1 MPVAIRTS
9 RSSQALETG
18 NAKLWM
24 LLVGINQYQDE
35 QLTTLRYSA
44 FDCQGLGNA
53 LMAATQAFPKKEAHI
68 HHDFSEQPP
77 HLSTV
82 QASLEHIVTTAASQ
96 DTVLLYFSGHG
107 VLEPSHQQAVL
118 CLTDTY
124 KDQLLETGLP
134 LSELLRQLASCAA
147 HQQIVWLDTCH
158 SGDLTLRGARGV
170 AKLADAL
177 PNPTPQLVDL
187 LRQRAAQSKG
197 FYALLSCDQTQRSW
211 EFPELGH
218 GVFTYFLMRGLRGEA
233 ADAQGVIEADG
244 LYKYVYYQTLQYVDK
259 TNQQIRLVNQQRSS
273 RSDQQLQSEFPL
285 QTPKRIVEG
294 IGELVLGVRSPST
307 PPKHPRQALIIEGLA
322 NHQTTL
328 ELSKVLRSLG
338 AFELEYLPRPGCDWE
353 NLRQIIQTFLACQP
367 EDEHVL
373 PAAAPPVARPPQEG
387 TTALLYLRGRLEET
401 PEGEAWLVF
410 GNGTRLNR
418 SWLRQ
423 ALRRSPITQQIIIF
437 DCPGATS
444 LHHWVEDL
452 HASERGLCLIAAAPP
467 LSQPEQ
473 FTQTLLD
480 TLNQVDLRVGLPA
493 AAWIAQLQVNLAD
506 TGYPPLT
513 WLSAAQGVI
522 EVVPSRIG
530 AREGDLP
537 ENLDLGVCP
546 YMGLRAFSEEGA
558 RYFYG
563 REWLTQHLINALRDR
578 STLAIVGASGSGKSS
593 VVQAGLI
600 AQLRWGKQIPGSDQW
615 WIGSLRP
622 GANPLDALARRL
634 VDAGSEKERD
644 YQKLQIEGLLYQGV
658 DGFVQCLRT
667 RSEPMVVLVVDQ
679 FEELFTLSSQNEREK
694 FLELILG
701 ALQYAGDRFKLI
713 FTLRTDF
720 ITPCLAIPAL
730 AQILQ
735 QSSILV
741 PPTLEADAYRQA
753 IINPAEQV
761 GLTVEPSLVEVLL
774 PELHFGAG
782 ELPLLEFLLEQL
794 WEQRETGQL
803 TLRAYQK
810 LGGLKGAIERQAQE
824 VYDAL
829 DPEAQACARW
839 IFLNLTQLG
848 DGTEDT
854 RRRISKSDLRVP
866 KYSSALVERT
876 LQALTAA
883 KLVVVD
889 WQDEPSGASKGQGD
903 EGQGDEGHDKRLNA
917 LDGSSSSPEITLENM
932 PEVTID
938 IVHEILIRHWSTL
951 RWWLEENR
959 ASLRLQRQLEQA
971 AALWQQREY
980 HPDYLLRGG
989 RLAEAEELYI
999 KYTDE
1004 LSESVQQFIEA
1015 CLEARQQD
1023 LRLAKQRIKR
1033 LQITAV
1039 AIAGLGCVAMVLG
1052 GFAYRQQQLAQIE
1065 GINALDASSEA
1076 LLWSNQPLESLLTSV
1091 NAGRRLEQ
1099 MGGMARWWVGS
1110 SAWTTAQVKTAGT
1123 LQQSLTYTQELNR
1136 LEHNQSANAGVFSP
1150 DGQLIATACHDG
1162 TVKIWRRD
1170 GSILTILADQTDQV
1184 NQVNQETQ
1192 NARSLDVV
1200 FSPDGTMLATALSD
1214 HTIKLWQITGNAQNT
1229 TQITLLKTLKGH
1241 QDWVSSVAFSPDG
1254 QVLVSGSR
1262 DRTLKLWQLNGT
1274 LIKTLAG
1281 HQGWVNR
1288 VSFSPD
1294 GQRLASASEDKTIRI
1309 WRRDGVLVKVLNGHG
1324 DRVTDLSF
1332 SADGTLASASGD
1344 GTVRSWNLNS
1354 GKSQRLFQGQ
1364 GQGQGSSKNQVNGVS
1379 FSPNGQAIATAS
1391 ADGKVRLWRKNGQLL
1406 QTFVGHAGEVLS
1418 VRFNPAGDRLITAS
1432 ADKTVRLWT
1441 TEGQAAPPEN
1451 GNVLSVRFR
1460 PQTPTQAEFVTAG
1473 WDNDIRLWQVVDPEG
1488 RQLVRTFK
1496 GHSSTIAALRFTP
1509 NGQTLASASWDK
1521 TIKLWRAGDGT
1532 LLSTLQG
1539 HQDGVTSL
1547 DFSSDGQTLV
1557 SGSEDKTLKLWR
1569 VADGTLLKTLQG
1581 HQQGITSVAF
1591 SPDGQTIASGSHDQ
1605 TVKLWHSDGT
1615 LLQTIA
1621 QPDLAVLAVQ
1631 FSPDGQ
1637 WLAIAR
1643 QDNTLQLWR
1652 VHPSIDKQPQYTLTG
1667 HTGSITSVDFSPDHQ
1682 ALVSTSADGTV
1693 RLWNLADGSLIKILR
1708 GHTARIN
1715 SVHFAPDS
1723 HTLLSGDDDG
1733 NVKLWHLDPADL
1745 VKRGCDRLQDYLK
1758 TNPMVLERDR
1768 HLCR

>member
-1 MPVAIRTS
+1 M
-9 RSSQALETG
+9 
-18 NAKLWM
+18 
-24 LLVGINQYQDE
+24 
-35 QLTTLRYSA
+35 
-44 FDCQGLGNA
+44 
-53 LMAATQAFPKKEAHI
+53 
-68 HHDFSEQPP
+68 
-77 HLSTV
+77 
-82 QASLEHIVTTAASQ
+82 
-96 DTVLLYFSGHG
+96 
-107 VLEPSHQQAVL
+107 
-118 CLTDTY
+118 
-124 KDQLLETGLP
+124 
-134 LSELLRQLASCAA
+134 SELLRQLASCAA

-158 SGDLTLRGARGV
+158 SGDLTLRGARGT

-273 RSDQQLQSEFPL
+273 RSDKQLQPEFPL

-307 PPKHPRQALIIEGLA
+307 LPKHPRQALIIEGLA

-328 ELSKVLRSLG
+328 ELGKVLRSLG
-338 AFELEYLPRPGCDWE
+338 AFELEYLPRPGCDWK

-367 EDEHVL
+367 EDERPL
-373 PAAAPPVARPPQEG
+373 PAAAPPVALLPQEA
-387 TTALLYLRGRLEET
+387 TTALLYLRGRIEET
-401 PEGEAWLVF
+401 SEGEAWLVL

-423 ALRRSPITQQIIIF
+423 ALRRSPVAQQIIIF

-493 AAWIAQLQVNLAD
+493 AAWMAQLQVSLAD
-506 TGYPPLT
+506 TGCTPLT

-522 EVVPSRIG
+522 EVVPSRVG
-530 AREGDLP
+530 AREGDIP

-546 YMGLRAFSEEGA
+546 YMGLRAFSEESA

-563 REWLTQHLINALRDR
+563 REWLTQHLINALGDR

-615 WIGSLRP
+615 WIGSMRP
-622 GANPLDALARRL
+622 GTNPLEALAKRL
-634 VDAGSEKERD
+634 VDVGSEKERD
-644 YQKLQIEGLLYQGV
+644 YQKLQVEGLLYQGV

-667 RSEPMVVLVVDQ
+667 RSEPMIVLVVDQ
-679 FEELFTLSSQNEREK
+679 FEELFTLTSQNEREK

-701 ALQYAGDRFKLI
+701 GLQYAGDRFKLV

-753 IINPAEQV
+753 ILSPAEQV

-794 WEQRETGQL
+794 WQQREAGKL

-866 KYSSALVERT
+866 KYSPALVERT
-876 LQALTAA
+876 LQALTEA
-883 KLVVVD
+883 KLLVVD
-889 WQDEPSGASKGQGD
+889 WQDEPSGVSRGQEDTGQKD
-903 EGQGDEGHDKRLNA
+903 EQHDKRLKA
-917 LDGSSSSPEITLENM
+917 FDGSPASETTPENR

-959 ASLRLQRQLEQA
+959 SSLRLQRQLEQA
-971 AALWQQREY
+971 AALWQQRDY

-989 RLAEAEELYI
+989 RLAEAEEFYI

-1015 CLEARQQD
+1015 CLEARQQE

-1033 LQITAV
+1033 LQITAA
-1039 AIAGLGCVAMVLG
+1039 AIAGLGCVAMILG
-1052 GFAYRQQQLAQIE
+1052 GVAYRQQQFAQIE
-1065 GINALDASSEA
+1065 SINALDASSEA
-1076 LLWSNQPLESLLTSV
+1076 LLWSDQPLESLLTSV
-1091 NAGRRLEQ
+1091 RAGRRLEE
-1099 MGGMARWWVGS
+1099 MGGMARWWVGGA
-1110 SAWTTAQVKTAGT
+1110 AWTTAQVKTAGT
-1123 LQQSLTYTQELNR
+1123 LQQSLVYTQELNR
-1136 LEHNQSANAGVFSP
+1136 LEHRQSANAGVFSP
-1150 DGQLIATACHDG
+1150 DGQLIATACNDG
-1162 TVKIWRRD
+1162 MVKIWRRD
-1170 GSILTILADQTDQV
+1170 GSILTTLADPIDLT
-1184 NQVNQETQ
+1184 NQANQETQ
-1192 NARSLDVV
+1192 KARALDVV
-1200 FSPDGTMLATALSD
+1200 FSPDGTMLATTYSD
-1214 HTIKLWQITGNAQNT
+1214 HTIKLWQVTGTAQNT
-1229 TQITLLKTLKGH
+1229 TQITLLRTLKGH
-1241 QDWVSSVAFSPDG
+1241 QDWVASVAFSPDG
-1254 QVLVSGSR
+1254 QVLASGSR
-1262 DRTLKLWQLNGT
+1262 DRTLKLWKLNGT
-1274 LIKTLAG
+1274 LVKTLTG

-1288 VSFSPD
+1288 VSFSLD

-1309 WRRDGVLVKVLNGHG
+1309 WRRDGVLVKVLKGHD
-1324 DRVTDLSF
+1324 DRITDLSF
-1332 SADGTLASASGD
+1332 STDGTLASASGD
-1344 GTVRSWNLNS
+1344 GTVRSWNLTS
-1354 GKSQRLFQGQ
+1354 GKSQLVLRGQ
-1364 GQGQGSSKNQVNGVS
+1364 GQDSSKNQINSVS
-1379 FSPNGQAIATAS
+1379 FSPNGQAIASAS
-1391 ADGKVRLWRKNGQLL
+1391 ANEIRLWRKNGQLL
-1406 QTFVGHAGEVLS
+1406 QTFIGHAGEVLG

-1432 ADKTVRLWT
+1432 ADKTVRLWAIDR
-1441 TEGQAAPPEN
+1441 QAAPPEN
-1451 GNVLSVRFR
+1451 GNILSVRFR
-1460 PQTPTQAEFVTAG
+1460 PQTPTPREFVTAG
-1473 WDNDIRLWQVVDPEG
+1473 WDNDVRLWQVVEQEG

-1496 GHSSTIAALRFTP
+1496 GHSSTITALRFTS

-1532 LLSTLQG
+1532 LLKTLQG

-1547 DFSSDGQTLV
+1547 DLSPNGQTLV

-1569 VADGTLLKTLQG
+1569 VGDGTLLKTLQG

-1615 LLQTIA
+1615 LLRTIA
-1621 QPDLAVLAVQ
+1621 QPGVAVLAVQ
-1631 FSPDGQ
+1631 FSQDGQ
-1637 WLAIAR
+1637 WLAIGR

-1652 VHPSIDKQPQYTLTG
+1652 VHSSTDSQSRYTLTG
-1667 HTGSITSVDFSPDHQ
+1667 HAGSITSVDFSHDHQ
-1682 ALVSTSADGTV
+1682 TLASTSADGTV

-1715 SVHFAPDS
+1715 SVQFAPDS

-1733 NVKLWHLDPADL
+1733 NIELWQLDPADL
-1745 VKRGCDRLQDYLK
+1745 VKRGCDRLQDYLL
-1758 TNPMVLERDR
+1758 TNPSVEESDR

>member
-1 MPVAIRTS
+1 MTPMCPVAIRTS

-24 LLVGINQYQDE
+24 LLVGINHYQDE

-53 LMAATQAFPKKEAHI
+53 LMAATQAFPQKEVHI

-82 QASLEHIVTTAASQ
+82 RASLEHIVATAASQ

-124 KDQLLETGLP
+124 RDKLLETGLP

-158 SGDLTLRGARGV
+158 SGDLTLRGARGA
-170 AKLADAL
+170 AKLAEVL

-273 RSDQQLQSEFPL
+273 RSDQQLQSEYPL

-307 PPKHPRQALIIEGLA
+307 PPKYPRQALIIEGLA
-322 NHQTTL
+322 NHQTPL
-328 ELSKVLRSLG
+328 ELSKVMRSLG

-353 NLRQIIQTFLACQP
+353 NLRQTIQTFLACQP
-367 EDEHVL
+367 EDEVL
-373 PAAAPPVARPPQEG
+373 PAAAPVVALPPQDAA
-387 TTALLYLRGRLEET
+387 TALLYLRGRIEET
-401 PEGEAWLVF
+401 PEGEAWLVL

-423 ALRRSPITQQIIIF
+423 ALRRSPITQQIIIL
-437 DCPGATS
+437 DCPGATT

-452 HASERGLCLIAAAPP
+452 HVSDRGLCLIAAAPP

-473 FTQTLLD
+473 FTQALLN

-493 AAWIAQLQVNLAD
+493 AAWIAQLQVSLAG
-506 TGYPPLT
+506 TGCSPLT
-513 WLSAAQGVI
+513 WLSAAQGVV
-522 EVVPSRIG
+522 EVIPSRVG
-530 AREGDLP
+530 SREVELT

-546 YMGLRAFSEEGA
+546 YMGLRAFSEESA
-558 RYFYG
+558 QYFYG

-600 AQLRWGKQIPGSDQW
+600 AQLRWGKQIPGSEQW

-622 GANPLDALARRL
+622 GTNPLEALARRL

-644 YQKLQIEGLLYQGV
+644 YQRLQIEGLLYQGV
-658 DGFVQCLRT
+658 DGFVQCLRM
-667 RSEPMVVLVVDQ
+667 RSEPMIVLVVDQ
-679 FEELFTLSSQNEREK
+679 FEELFTLTSQNEREK

-701 ALQYAGDRFKLI
+701 GLQYAGDRFKLV

-735 QSSILV
+735 QSSVLV

-761 GLTVEPSLVEVLL
+761 GLTVESSLVEVLL

-794 WEQRETGQL
+794 WEQRETGKL

-810 LGGLKGAIERQAQE
+810 LGGLKGALERQAQK

-829 DPEAQACARW
+829 DPDAQACARW

-876 LQALTAA
+876 LQTLTAA

-889 WQDEPSGASKGQGD
+889 WQDEPSGASKGEGD
-903 EGQGDEGHDKRLNA
+903 EEHDKRLNV
-917 LDGSSSSPEITLENM
+917 LDSGSSLSSEIT

-959 ASLRLQRQLEQA
+959 DSLRLQRQLEQA
-971 AALWQQREY
+971 AALWQQREH

-989 RLAEAEELYI
+989 RLEEAEELYI

-1004 LSESVQQFIEA
+1004 LSESVQRFIET
-1015 CLEARQQD
+1015 CLDARQRELQ
-1023 LRLAKQRIKR
+1023 LAKQRIKR
-1033 LQITAV
+1033 LQITAA
-1039 AIAGLGCVAMVLG
+1039 AIAGLGCVAMLLG
-1052 GFAYRQQQLAQIE
+1052 GLAYRQQQIAQIE
-1065 GINALDASSEA
+1065 SINALDASSEA
-1076 LLWSNQPLESLLTSV
+1076 LLWSDQPLESLVTSV
-1091 NAGRRLEQ
+1091 KAGQRLEQ
-1099 MGGMARWWVGS
+1099 MGEMARWWVGN
-1110 SAWTTAQVKTAGT
+1110 SAWTTAQVKTSGT
-1123 LQQSLTYTQELNR
+1123 LQQALTYTQEVNR
-1136 LEHNQSANAGVFSP
+1136 LEHSQSVNAGVFSP
-1150 DGQLIATACHDG
+1150 DRKLIATACNDG

-1170 GSILTILADQTDQV
+1170 GSILTTLANQTEQTEKA
-1184 NQVNQETQ
+1184 NQETQ
-1192 NARSLDVV
+1192 NVRALDVI
-1200 FSPDGTMLATALSD
+1200 FSPDGTMLATAYSD
-1214 HTIKLWQITGNAQNT
+1214 HTIKLWQVTGNVQNT
-1229 TQITLLKTLKGH
+1229 TQVTLLKTLKGH
-1241 QDWVSSVAFSPDG
+1241 QDEVSSVAFSPDG

-1274 LIKTLAG
+1274 LIKTLTG
-1281 HQGWVNR
+1281 HQGWINR

-1309 WRRDGVLVKVLNGHG
+1309 WRRDGVLVKVLNGHS

-1332 SADGTLASASGD
+1332 SADGNLASASGD
-1344 GTVRSWNLNS
+1344 GTVWSWNLNS
-1354 GKSQRLFQGQ
+1354 GKSQLLFH
-1364 GQGQGSSKNQVNGVS
+1364 GQGSSDNQINGVR
-1379 FSPNGQAIATAS
+1379 FSPNGQAIAIAS
-1391 ADGKVRLWRKNGQLL
+1391 ADGKVRLLSKNGRLL
-1406 QTFVGHAGEVLS
+1406 QTLVGHAGEVLS
-1418 VRFNPAGDRLITAS
+1418 VRFNPAGDRLVTAS

-1441 TEGQAAPPEN
+1441 TDIQADPPEN
-1451 GNVLSVRFR
+1451 GNILSVRFR
-1460 PQTPTQAEFVTAG
+1460 PQTPSHAEFVTAG
-1473 WDNDIRLWQVVDPEG
+1473 WDNDIRLWQVVDAEG
-1488 RQLVRTFK
+1488 RQLIRTFK

-1521 TIKLWRAGDGT
+1521 TIKLWRAGDGA

-1539 HQDGVTSL
+1539 HQDGVTNL
-1547 DFSSDGQTLV
+1547 DFSPDGQTLV
-1557 SGSEDKTLKLWR
+1557 SGSEDKTIKLWR

-1615 LLQTIA
+1615 LLRTIE
-1621 QPDLAVLAVQ
+1621 QPGVAVLAVQ
-1631 FSPDGQ
+1631 FSPDSR

-1643 QDNTLQLWR
+1643 QDNTLQIRR
-1652 VHPSIDKQPQYTLTG
+1652 VHSSAGNQPRYTLTG
-1667 HTGSITSVDFSPDHQ
+1667 HAGSITSVDFSHDNQ
-1682 ALVSTSADGTV
+1682 TLVSTSTDGTV

-1708 GHTARIN
+1708 GHTTRVN
-1715 SVHFAPDS
+1715 SVQFAADS

-1733 NVKLWHLDPADL
+1733 NVRLWHLDRADL
-1745 VKRGCDRLQDYLK
+1745 VKQGCDRLHDYLL
-1758 TNPMVLERDR
+1758 TNPMVLESDR
-1768 HLCR
+1768 HLCH